1 MKEYKIGILGA
12 TGAVG
17 QEMMK
22 ILEER
27 NFPVAELRPIASERS
42 AGKKLAFKGGE
53 VEVVAVSEEAFAG
66 LDVVLG
72 AAENDIAEKYADAIV
87 KAGAVFVDNSS
98 AFRLREDVPLV
109 VPEIN
114 PEDVKW
120 HKGIISNPN
129 CTTIISMVAI
139 NALNQISPIE
149 AIIASSYQAVSGAGA
164 EGPKELMAEVDA
176 LAKGE
181 KYEPKVFQ
189 YQIAYNVIPQI
200 GGEAFEGYTSEE
212 MKMQNEGRK
221 ILHLPELKVSCTCVR
236 VPVVRSH
243 SVSIVVRTKE
253 KISVEAAKAAI
264 AKAKGCKLVDDLGAK
279 RYPMPL
285 ETSDQDIVFVGRIRE
300 DITDERGLNLWCCG
314 DQVRKGAA
322 TNTVQIAELVL
333 GIN

>member
-1 MKEYKIGILGA
+1 MKQFKVGILGA

-17 QEMMK
+17 REMMK

-27 NFPVAELRPIASERS
+27 KFPVAELRPIASERS
-42 AGKKLAFKGGE
+42 AGTKLPFNGGE
-53 VEVVAVSEEAFAG
+53 AEVVAASDSAFAG
-66 LDVVLG
+66 LDLVLG
-72 AAENDIAEKYADAIV
+72 AAENDIAKRYAPAIV

-98 AFRLREDVPLV
+98 AFRLDKDVPLV
-109 VPEIN
+109 IPEIN

-120 HKGIISNPN
+120 HKGIIANPN
-129 CTTIISMVAI
+129 CTTIVSLVAI
-139 NALNQISPIE
+139 NALNQLSPIE
-149 AIIASSYQAVSGAGA
+149 SIVASSYQAVSGAGA
-164 EGPKELMAEVDA
+164 GGPIELMAEVDA

-181 KYEPKVFQ
+181 SYQPKVFQ

-243 SVSIVVRTKE
+243 SVSLVVRTKE
-253 KISVEAAKAAI
+253 KISVADARAAI
-264 AKAKGCKLVDDLGAK
+264 AKAAGCRLVDDLSNK
-279 RYPMPL
+279 QYPMPL
-285 ETSDQDIVFVGRIRE
+285 DTSDQDIVFVGRIR
-300 DITDERGLNLWCCG
+300 DDLTSDNGLNIWCCG

-322 TNTVQIAELVL
+322 TNTVQIAELAM
-333 GIN
+333 GIR

>member
-1 MKEYKIGILGA
+1 
-12 TGAVG
+12 
-17 QEMMK
+17 
-22 ILEER
+22 
-27 NFPVAELRPIASERS
+27 
-42 AGKKLAFKGGE
+42 
-53 VEVVAVSEEAFAG
+53 
-66 LDVVLG
+66 
-72 AAENDIAEKYADAIV
+72 
-87 KAGAVFVDNSS
+87 
-98 AFRLREDVPLV
+98 
-109 VPEIN
+109 
-114 PEDVKW
+114 
-120 HKGIISNPN
+120 
-129 CTTIISMVAI
+129 MVAI

-253 KISVEAAKAAI
+253 KISVEAAKEAI

-285 ETSDQDIVFVGRIRE
+285 ETSDQDIVFVGRIRD
-300 DITDERGLNLWCCG
+300 DITDDRGLNLWCCG

-322 TNTVQIAELVL
+322 TNAVQIAELLVK
-333 GIN
+333 